1 MKRCFLLLVLF
12 VVTGCVVVPYAP
24 TVIDKCKAQYFNQY
38 YGNCIFQTYDTHPN
52 GQAYI
57 KKYNY
62 RADWMKLAQTNSN
75 IINALEN
82 GATSINEA
90 NELFMREFNNLYQ
103 KDVQRVEQ
111 QNQSLRDLSA
121 SLQSANNA
129 LYPSGSNNT
138 LNQNNTS
145 FQATKWYSFDR
156 EEINGKF
163 KTCYFVH
170 GFVSVVTTTVL
181 ATQNCPVGVRQ

>member
-1 MKRCFLLLVLF
+1 MKRCFLLLFLF
-12 VVTGCVVVPYAP
+12 AVTGCVVVPYAP

-75 IINALEN
+75 IIIALEN

-121 SLQSANNA
+121 SLESINDT

-138 LNQNNTS
+138 INHGVTQGVVGFLESESTS
-145 FQATKWYSFDR
+145 AFY
-156 EEINGKF
+156 
-163 KTCYFVH
+163 KTCVYS
-170 GFVSVVTTTVL
+170 SVKGNFSKTIS
-181 ATQNCPVGVRQ
+181 ATGICPLNARQ